1 MKSHVKMA
9 HLKQKTEREKVM
21 KAFTIKYNHSAET
34 ISTMAEC
41 AKQFFIWHKA
51 HSHAKDN
58 LDSIKKA
65 IKSDDGLAWFQYGIA
80 VTLKTPSKF
89 DKTRA
94 LELLEKLGATQ
105 AQIEGCYKETKYQ
118 EVSNA
123 K

>member
-1 MKSHVKMA
+1 MLRWV
-9 HLKQKTEREKVM
+9 HLKQKREREKVM

-118 EVSNA
+118 KFSNA

>member
-1 MKSHVKMA
+1 MKYHVKMA
-9 HLKQKTEREKVM
+9 HLKQIESEKVM
-21 KAFTIKYNHSAET
+21 QAFTIKYNHSDET

-41 AKQFFIWHKA
+41 AKQYFIWHKA

-58 LDSIKKA
+58 LEAIKKA

-80 VTLKTPSKF
+80 VTLETPSKF
-89 DKTRA
+89 NKATA

-105 AQIEGCYKETKYQ
+105 AQIESCYKETKYQ
-118 EVSNA
+118 KVSNA

>member
-1 MKSHVKMA
+1 MLRWHILNRQIES
-9 HLKQKTEREKVM
+9 EKVM
-21 KAFTIKYNHSAET
+21 QAFTIKYNHSDET

-41 AKQFFIWHKA
+41 AKQYFIWHKA

-58 LDSIKKA
+58 LEAIKKA

-80 VTLKTPSKF
+80 VTLETPSKF
-89 DKTRA
+89 NKAAA

-105 AQIEGCYKETKYQ
+105 AQIESCYKETKYQ
-118 EVSNA
+118 TVSNV